1 MSRAGWAALAAG
13 LAVLGAAAA
22 VFAARFDFG
31 SEQELS
37 PVVGVAV
44 PDLTLP
50 SLDGEAPLNLRSE
63 AAANRVT
70 VVNFFASWCLQC
82 RNEHPALVA
91 AADAYADRSVRFVG
105 VVFQESEAAARAWLD
120 EVGRGDGTA
129 YLTDPGSRAAIELG
143 VFGIPETIFLR
154 DGMVAGKLIG
164 ETDALTLSSALEEVL
179 AGSAVA
185 PRQVGEY
192 RQSPDDR

>member
-1 MSRAGWAALAAG
+1 MSRAGWAALAVG

>member
-1 MSRAGWAALAAG
+1 MSRAGWAALAVG

-50 SLDGEAPLNLRSE
+50 SLDGGSSLNLRSE

-82 RNEHPALVA
+82 RNEHPDLVA

-105 VVFQESEAAARAWLD
+105 IVFQESGAAARAWLD
-120 EVGRGDGTA
+120 EVGRGGDTA

>member
-1 MSRAGWAALAAG
+1 MRRTGWAALIVG
-13 LAVLGAAAA
+13 LAALGATAA
-22 VFAARFDFG
+22 VFASRFDFG

-50 SLDGEAPLNLRSE
+50 SLDGGAPLNLRSE
-63 AAANRVT
+63 AAAHRVT

-82 RNEHPALVA
+82 RNEHPALTATA
-91 AADAYADRSVRFVG
+91 AAYADRSVRFLG
-105 VVFQESEAAARAWLD
+105 VVFQETEGAARAWLD
-120 EVGRGDGTA
+120 EAGRGEATA

-164 ETDALTLSSALEEVL
+164 ETDALTLSSVLEEVL
-179 AGSAVA
+179 AGSSVA
-185 PRQVGEY
+185 PRQVGEF

>member
-50 SLDGEAPLNLRSE
+50 SLDGGSSLNLRSE

-82 RNEHPALVA
+82 RNEHPDLVA

-105 VVFQESEAAARAWLD
+105 VVFQESGAAARAWLD
-120 EVGRGDGTA
+120 EVGRGGGTA

>member
-1 MSRAGWAALAAG
+1 MSRAGWAALAVG

-82 RNEHPALVA
+82 RNEHPALLA
-91 AADAYADRSVRFVG
+91 AAEAYADRSVRFAG

-120 EVGRGDGTA
+120 EVGRGDGIA

-154 DGMVAGKLIG
+154 DGTVAGKLIG

-179 AGSAVA
+179 AGSSVA